1 MNRVHSKLW
10 SIIIVTA
17 MVLLLPMW
25 QLDASA
31 DLRTDTSA
39 PVVTKIEAQSQTVR
53 PGDSFEIMVYAEDET
68 GIVLDDTCVVN
79 LESQSAH
86 IEHSAP
92 LEEVSEGVFRAVFHV
107 DDSWVSQVYK
117 VRDVVLV
124 DEYGVSNYGAID
136 DSSDAE
142 FTVIT
147 EKTDITAPVVTKVE
161 TKYGTYK
168 PGDVIEIR
176 FYAFDEDSGIDD
188 ADSGEVYL
196 YRDVKSESATYS
208 TEVAYPITLETDG
221 VYKASIPV
229 GENWVSTQY
238 RISSFDIKD
247 NCGNK
252 TRDAE
257 EDYEGSFTVVTENT
271 DNIAPTVTDIVRTQD
286 ELRLGDT
293 FQVIVSATD
302 NVQIAENDSRNTVVI
317 DSVEYECWHESP
329 LVKASDDTY
338 IATFTVDDTWIK
350 GEYCIWNVS
359 LYDVN
364 GNSILVSTIL
374 SNDAEK
380 YDLSGITVTDEPLPE
395 EEDEPEETEEPSP
408 SPSVSPTPSTAPS
421 PSPSPSPTVS
431 PSPSETVAPEPTP
444 DDTDINEDDTPQDNT
459 DPEEVVIE
467 EPTVF
472 VDVPEE
478 KYYTSAVSYVAE
490 QGYMKGTG
498 DGQFSPNE
506 KVTRGMIVHI
516 LYAQSGKPDVTA
528 SSSFRDLK
536 EDKWYTDAVNW
547 ATENELVSGYTDGTF
562 KADTVITRQQMVA
575 ILYKYAQLNGY
586 DTTVRGDLSEFSDA
600 EEISSYAVD
609 AMRWAVGNHLIS
621 GTGKGLDPK
630 GTATRGQIAVIL
642 QAFDENVKAS

>member
-1 MNRVHSKLW
+1 MSQSHSKIW
-10 SIIIVTA
+10 SIITATA
-17 MVLLLPMW
+17 MIVLLLPLW
-25 QLDASA
+25 QMDASA
-31 DLRTDTSA
+31 ELRTDTSA
-39 PVVTKIEAQSQTVR
+39 PVVTKIEAQSRTMHS
-53 PGDSFEIMVYAEDET
+53 GDSFEVIVYAEDET
-68 GIVLDDTCVVN
+68 GIVLDDSCVVN
-79 LESQSAH
+79 LESQRAH
-86 IEHSAP
+86 IEQNAP

-107 DDSWVSQVYK
+107 DDSWVSEIYM

-124 DEYGVSNYGAID
+124 DEYGVSNYGAIND
-136 DSSDAE
+136 ASDAE

-196 YRDVKSESATYS
+196 YRDVKSESASYS

-238 RISSFDIKD
+238 RISSFEIKD

-257 EDYEGSFTVVTENT
+257 EIDYEGSFTVVTENT
-271 DNIAPTVTDIVRTQD
+271 DNIAPTVTDVVRTQD

-293 FQVIVSATD
+293 FQVIVYATD
-302 NVQIAENDSRNTVVI
+302 NVHIAENDSRNTVVI
-317 DSVEYECWHESP
+317 DSVEYDCWQESP

-338 IATFTVDDTWIK
+338 IATFTVDDTWFI
-350 GEYCIWNVS
+350 GEYYIWNVS

-364 GNSILVSTIL
+364 GNNILVSTML

-380 YDLSGITVTDEPLPE
+380 YNLSGITVTDEPLPE
-395 EEDEPEETEEPSP
+395 EEEEDSDDSEEPSP
-408 SPSVSPTPSTAPS
+408 SPSVSPSPSTVPS
-421 PSPSPSPTVS
+421 PSPSESPAPSESLAPTPSP
-431 PSPSETVAPEPTP
+431 ADP
-444 DDTDINEDDTPQDNT
+444 DIEDEDV
-459 DPEEVVIE
+459 PEEPV
-467 EPTVF
+467 VF

-478 KYYTSAVSYVAE
+478 KYYTEAVSYVAE
-490 QGYMKGTG
+490 QGYMEGTG

-506 KVTRGMIVHI
+506 KVTRGMIVQI
-516 LYAQSGKPDVTA
+516 LYAQSGKPDVSA
-528 SSSFRDLK
+528 ESSFKDLK

-586 DTTVRGDLSEFSDA
+586 DTSVRGVLSDYSDA
-600 EEISSYAVD
+600 DEISSYAVD

-621 GTGKGLDPK
+621 GTGNGLDPK
-630 GTATRGQIAVIL
+630 GTATRGQIAVIM
-642 QAFDENVKAS
+642 QAFDENIKAS